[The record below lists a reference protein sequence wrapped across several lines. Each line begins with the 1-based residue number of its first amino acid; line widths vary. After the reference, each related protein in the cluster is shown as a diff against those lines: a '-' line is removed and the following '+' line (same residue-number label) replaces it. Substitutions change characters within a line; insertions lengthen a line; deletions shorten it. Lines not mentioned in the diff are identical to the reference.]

1 MPQMY
6 LRQSPEKEMRN
17 TILISLFL
25 MLLPVS
31 VSAQFYTITRNTEI
45 LPTERRKESYNRAG
59 KDVTE
64 GKKNKM
70 MVKDTLTVRS
80 DNHKESE
87 GNSQNSDRKASLKR
101 EQQKNVDDI
110 IKVENQLPELT
121 IPNLYKEIIR
131 NGILYPK
138 IVLAQ
143 AILETGWFR
152 SSVCRNK
159 HNLFGLT
166 NPRTG
171 KYYEFNHWT
180 ESVRAYYTKVQY
192 KYKGGNYLLWLDE
205 IGYAEDLNYI
215 SSLIRILKMFDEIIN
230 I

>member
-1 MPQMY
+1 MY
-6 LRQSPEKEMRN
+6 SRQSPEKEMRN
-17 TILISLFL
+17 TILISLLL

-31 VSAQFYTITRNTEI
+31 VSAQFYTITRESGI
-45 LPTERRKESYNRAG
+45 LPTERPKEAYKHVE

-64 GKKNKM
+64 RKKSKIM
-70 MVKDTLTVRS
+70 AKDTLIVRPE
-80 DNHKESE
+80 NQKELDE
-87 GNSQNSDRKASLKR
+87 NSRNSDRKASLKT
-101 EQQKNVDDI
+101 EQQKKTNDI
-110 IKVENQLPELT
+110 PKSGNNLPELT

-192 KYKGGNYLLWLDE
+192 KYKSGNYLLWLDE
-205 IGYAEDLNYI
+205 IGYAEDPNYI
-215 SSLIRILKMFDEIIN
+215 IAVIRILKTL
-230 I
+230 

>member
-1 MPQMY
+1 MC
-6 LRQSPEKEMRN
+6 N
-17 TILISLFL
+17 TILISLLL

-31 VSAQFYTITRNTEI
+31 VSAQFYTITRESEI
-45 LPTERRKESYNRAG
+45 LPTERQKEAYKYVE

-70 MVKDTLTVRS
+70 MSKDTLIIGL
-80 DNHKESE
+80 DNQKKMEN
-87 GNSQNSDRKASLKR
+87 NSRNSDRKASLKT
-101 EQQKNVDDI
+101 ELQKKTDDI
-110 IKVENQLPELT
+110 TKSENHLPELT

-152 SSVCRNK
+152 SSVCKNK

-180 ESVRAYYTKVQY
+180 ESVQAYYTKVQY
-192 KYKGGNYLLWLDE
+192 KYNGGNYLLWLED
-205 IGYAEDLNYI
+205 IGYAEDPKYI
-215 SSLIRILKMFDEIIN
+215 IAVENVLRGL
-230 I
+230 

>member
-1 MPQMY
+1 
-6 LRQSPEKEMRN
+6 MRN
-17 TILISLFL
+17 TILFSLLLMFL
-25 MLLPVS
+25 PIS
-31 VSAQFYTITRNTEI
+31 VSAQFYTITRDSEI
-45 LPTERRKESYNRAG
+45 LPTERRKESYNRAA

-64 GKKNKM
+64 GNKNKM
-70 MVKDTLTVRS
+70 MAKDTLTVGP
-80 DNHKESE
+80 DNQKKLDD
-87 GNSQNSDRKASLKR
+87 NSRNSDKKVSLKATL
-101 EQQKNVDDI
+101 QNTTKDKNQA
-110 IKVENQLPELT
+110 ENNLPQLT

-192 KYKGGNYLLWLDE
+192 KYKGGNYLLWLEE
-205 IGYAEDLNYI
+205 IGYAENPMYKEAI
-215 SSLIRILKMFDEIIN
+215 YCILKSL
-230 I
+230 

>member
-6 LRQSPEKEMRN
+6 SRQSPEKEMRN
-17 TILISLFL
+17 TILISLLL

-31 VSAQFYTITRNTEI
+31 VSAQFYTITRDSEI
-45 LPTERRKESYNRAG
+45 LPTERRKESYNRAT

-64 GKKNKM
+64 EKKNKM
-70 MVKDTLTVRS
+70 MVKDTLIVGP
-80 DNHKESE
+80 DNQKKLEN
-87 GNSQNSDRKASLKR
+87 NSRNSDRKASLKR

-110 IKVENQLPELT
+110 IKAENQLPELT

-152 SSVCRNK
+152 SSVCLNK

-166 NPRTG
+166 NPRTR

-205 IGYAEDLNYI
+205 IGYAEDPRYVYEI
-215 SSLIRILKMFDEIIN
+215 IKILKSSFN
-230 I
+230 

>member
-1 MPQMY
+1 
-6 LRQSPEKEMRN
+6 MRN
-17 TILISLFL
+17 TILISLLL

-31 VSAQFYTITRNTEI
+31 VSAQFYTITRDSEI
-45 LPTERRKESYNRAG
+45 LPTEIRKESYNRAT

-64 GKKNKM
+64 GKKNKT
-70 MVKDTLTVRS
+70 MVKDTLIVGP
-80 DNHKESE
+80 DNQKKMEN
-87 GNSQNSDRKASLKR
+87 NSRNSDRKVSLKR

-205 IGYAEDLNYI
+205 IGYAEDPKYVQKATQVL
-215 SSLIRILKMFDEIIN
+215 LEIFP
-230 I
+230 

>member
-1 MPQMY
+1 
-6 LRQSPEKEMRN
+6 MRN
-17 TILISLFL
+17 TILISLLL

-31 VSAQFYTITRNTEI
+31 VSAQFYTITRDSEI
-45 LPTERRKESYNRAG
+45 LPTERRKESYNRAA

-64 GKKNKM
+64 WKKNKM
-70 MVKDTLTVRS
+70 MVKDTLIVRP
-80 DNHKESE
+80 DNQKKLDDISR
-87 GNSQNSDRKASLKR
+87 NSDRKASLKT
-101 EQQKNVDDI
+101 ELQKKTDDI
-110 IKVENQLPELT
+110 TKSENHFPELT

-131 NGILYPK
+131 NRILYPK

-152 SSVCRNK
+152 SSACRNK

-180 ESVRAYYTKVQY
+180 ESVQAYYTKVQY

-205 IGYAEDLNYI
+205 IGYAGDYNYI
-215 SSLIRILKMFDEIIN
+215 EKVIRIYRILD
-230 I
+230 

>member
-1 MPQMY
+1 
-6 LRQSPEKEMRN
+6 MRN
-17 TILISLFL
+17 TILISLLL
-25 MLLPVS
+25 MFLPVS
-31 VSAQFYTITRNTEI
+31 VSAQFYTITRDSEL
-45 LPTERRKESYNRAG
+45 LPTERQKKAYKHVE

-64 GKKNKM
+64 GKKNKIM
-70 MVKDTLTVRS
+70 TKDTLIVRP
-80 DNHKESE
+80 DNQKKLD
-87 GNSQNSDRKASLKR
+87 GNSRNSDRKASLKR

-110 IKVENQLPELT
+110 IKAENQLLALT

-205 IGYAEDLNYI
+205 IGYSENSNYI
-215 SSLIRILKMFDEIIN
+215 KTIIKVLMMLEV
-230 I
+230 

>member
-1 MPQMY
+1 
-6 LRQSPEKEMRN
+6 MRN
-17 TILISLFL
+17 TILISLL
-25 MLLPVS
+25 MMFLPVS
-31 VSAQFYTITRNTEI
+31 VSAQFYTITRDSA
-45 LPTERRKESYNRAG
+45 LLSTERQKEVYNRVG

-64 GKKNKM
+64 GKKNEM
-70 MVKDTLTVRS
+70 MAKDTLTVGP
-80 DNHKESE
+80 DNQKKLDD
-87 GNSQNSDRKASLKR
+87 NSRNSDRKASLKI
-101 EQQKNVDDI
+101 ELQKKTDDI
-110 IKVENQLPELT
+110 SKSGNNLPELT

-152 SSVCRNK
+152 SSVCKNK

-192 KYKGGNYLLWLDE
+192 KYKGGNYLFWLDE

>member
-1 MPQMY
+1 MY
-6 LRQSPEKEMRN
+6 SRQSPEKEMRN
-17 TILISLFL
+17 TILISLLL

-31 VSAQFYTITRNTEI
+31 VSAQFYTITRDSEI
-45 LPTERRKESYNRAG
+45 LPTERRKESYNRAT

-70 MVKDTLTVRS
+70 MAKDTLTVGP
-80 DNHKESE
+80 DNQKKLDD
-87 GNSQNSDRKASLKR
+87 NSRNSDRKTSLKT
-101 EQQKNVDDI
+101 ELQKKTDDI
-110 IKVENQLPELT
+110 TKSENHLPELT

-205 IGYAEDLNYI
+205 IGYSENSNYI
-215 SSLIRILKMFDEIIN
+215 KTIIKVLMMLEV
-230 I
+230 

>member
-1 MPQMY
+1 MH
-6 LRQSPEKEMRN
+6 N
-17 TILISLFL
+17 TILISLLL

-31 VSAQFYTITRNTEI
+31 VSAQFYTITRDSEL
-45 LPTERRKESYNRAG
+45 LPTERQKEAYKHVE

-70 MVKDTLTVRS
+70 MAKDTLTIRS
-80 DNHKESE
+80 NNHNESE
-87 GNSQNSDRKASLKR
+87 ENSRNSDRKASLKT
-101 EQQKNVDDI
+101 EVQNTAKEKNQA
-110 IKVENQLPELT
+110 ENNLPELT

-180 ESVRAYYTKVQY
+180 ESVRTYYTKVQY
-192 KYKGGNYLLWLDE
+192 KYKGGNYLLWLDK
-205 IGYAEDLNYI
+205 IGYAEDPKYI
-215 SSLIRILKMFDEIIN
+215 IAVENVMRGL
-230 I
+230 

>member
-1 MPQMY
+1 
-6 LRQSPEKEMRN
+6 MRN
-17 TILISLFL
+17 TILISLLL

-31 VSAQFYTITRNTEI
+31 VSAQFYTITRDSEI
-45 LPTERRKESYNRAG
+45 LPTERRKESYNRAA

-64 GKKNKM
+64 RKKSKIM
-70 MVKDTLTVRS
+70 AKDTLIVRP
-80 DNHKESE
+80 DNQKELDE
-87 GNSQNSDRKASLKR
+87 NSRNSDRKASLKT
-101 EQQKNVDDI
+101 EQQKKTNDI
-110 IKVENQLPELT
+110 PKSGNNLPELT

-205 IGYAEDLNYI
+205 IGYAEDKDYI
-215 SSLIRILKMFDEIIN
+215 TTLTDVIMIL
-230 I
+230 

>member
-1 MPQMY
+1 
-6 LRQSPEKEMRN
+6 MRN
-17 TILISLFL
+17 TILISLLL

-31 VSAQFYTITRNTEI
+31 VSAQFYTITRESEI
-45 LPTERRKESYNRAG
+45 LPTERQKEVYKHVE

-64 GKKNKM
+64 REKSKIM
-70 MVKDTLTVRS
+70 TKDTLIIGL
-80 DNHKESE
+80 DNQKKLEN
-87 GNSQNSDRKASLKR
+87 NSRNSDRKASLKT
-101 EQQKNVDDI
+101 ELQKKTDDI
-110 IKVENQLPELT
+110 TKSENHLPELT

-131 NGILYPK
+131 NGILHPK

-180 ESVRAYYTKVQY
+180 ESVWAYYTKVQY
-192 KYKGGNYLLWLDE
+192 KYKGGNYLLWLGE
-205 IGYAEDLNYI
+205 IGYAEDPNYI
-215 SSLIRILKMFDEIIN
+215 IAVEKLLSILL
-230 I
+230 

>member
-1 MPQMY
+1 
-6 LRQSPEKEMRN
+6 MRN
-17 TILISLFL
+17 TILISLLL
-25 MLLPVS
+25 MLLPVC
-31 VSAQFYTITRNTEI
+31 VSAQFYTITRDSEI
-45 LPTERRKESYNRAG
+45 LPTERRKESYNRAA

-70 MVKDTLTVRS
+70 MSKNTLTVGP
-80 DNHKESE
+80 DNQKKLED
-87 GNSQNSDRKASLKR
+87 NSRNSDRKVSLKT
-101 EQQKNVDDI
+101 ELQKNADDI
-110 IKVENQLPELT
+110 TKSENNLPELT

-205 IGYAEDLNYI
+205 IGYAEDPRYV
-215 SSLIRILKMFDEIIN
+215 REIIQVLKL